1 MFDISKCPKDK
12 DGNLLARTVDGQP
25 VTLVSVKG
33 REPWALVGYMV
44 DNPSPRCWKVNG
56 EFSPGG
62 YESALDLINIPEPK
76 RSGEVWVNVY
86 VGGDKSVHDTREIA
100 DEFAKRPCISRFS
113 RPWTEGEGLE
123 GK

>member
-12 DGNLLARTVDGQP
+12 DGNLLAQTVDGRR
-25 VTLVSVKG
+25 VTLITANG
-33 REPWALVGYMV
+33 REPWPLVGYIGV
-44 DNPSPRCWKVNG
+44 SPDAQNWKKNG
-56 EFSPGG
+56 AFCQGGDFSEF
-62 YESALDLINIPEPK
+62 YLINTPEPK